1 MYRQS
6 GKRTARNT
14 ETALDFLHIGIG
26 IIIVIMAVIS
36 FTNPDG
42 HLTLFPFIF
51 FLASVLNL
59 VNGYVKLTRAGRDN
73 KKKAGGVCL
82 ILFAVALIALA
93 VISAVSLWR

>member
-6 GKRTARNT
+6 GKRNVRNT
-14 ETALDFLHIGIG
+14 EAALDLLHIAIG
-26 IIIVIMAVIS
+26 LIIVVMAVIS
-36 FTNPDG
+36 FTNPDD
-42 HLTLFPFIF
+42 HLTLFPCIF

-59 VNGYVKLTRAGRDN
+59 VNGYVKISRAGRDN
-73 KKKAGGVCL
+73 KKKAGGICL